1 MITSRSFGLHATHTN
16 KIVAYTGYAS
26 LRSASAAVKGA
37 MPQMVP
43 AVTRSANFSLA
54 EAYSGFSTCVH
65 CRQEHPTV
73 TRSSVQVR

>member
-37 MPQMVP
+37 MPQMVRV
-43 AVTRSANFSLA
+43 VTRSANFSL
-54 EAYSGFSTCVH
+54 EADGAK
-65 CRQEHPTV
+65 
-73 TRSSVQVR
+73 

>member
-1 MITSRSFGLHATHTN
+1 MITSRSFGLHASHTT

-54 EAYSGFSTCVH
+54 GAIADSQRVCIAGRNAQRRHGV
-65 CRQEHPTV
+65 
-73 TRSSVQVR
+73 RSA